1 MTFVITPGCC
11 NDASC
16 VAVCPVQCIRPRPGD
31 PDFLSAEQLYID
43 PATCID
49 CQACMD
55 ACPIDAVHSDYD
67 MPDGYGDLL
76 AINAE
81 YFLDNPIAE
90 SGLPP
95 HVRVRLPESRPELRV
110 AVVGTGPAAC
120 YAVEALAAVKGVRVS
135 VLERLPTPFGLV
147 RAGVAP
153 DHSGTKRITT
163 RFQRALGHASVE
175 CHFNVTVGKD
185 VSVADVLEHHHA
197 VIWAAGASSDR
208 RLGIPGEELPGSRSA
223 REFVAWYNGDPD
235 HATDTYDLSGDR
247 VVVIGNGNVA
257 LDVAR
262 SLLNPEGV
270 RAASDMA
277 DAAQEALRNS
287 AISEVC
293 IVARRGPQH
302 AAYTTG
308 ELEALARIPDVDLVA
323 DPSEVA
329 DLVGV
334 SDRCRLILEAAAGRQ
349 PVAGRRRAVLRFGL
363 TPQSIEGA
371 VRVKGVTFRRVDG
384 EEERIDAHLVLR
396 AVGYRGAA
404 TPGLPFEET
413 TGRIPNDLGRVVDV
427 ATGRAVPGLYCSG
440 WIKRGATGVIGTNKV
455 DAEEAVSGLLH
466 DFASGELPDPAS
478 TPKEFS
484 DLVRQRQPD
493 VVDYAGWCRIDAAER
508 ARGRDASR
516 SRVKFV
522 SVEDLLAASRT

>member
-55 ACPIDAVHSDYD
+55 ECPIDAVHADYD

-81 YFLDNPIAE
+81 YFRDNPIVQ
-90 SGLPP
+90 SGPVP
-95 HVRVRLPESRPELRV
+95 HVRTRLPESRPELRV

-120 YAVEALAAVKGVRVS
+120 YAVEALGAVKGVRVS

-153 DHSGTKRITT
+153 DHARTKRIAN
-163 RFQRALGHASVE
+163 RFQRALGHASVQ
-175 CHFNVTVGKD
+175 CHFNVTVGED
-185 VSVADVLEHHHA
+185 VSVADLLEHHHA

-208 RLGIPGEELPGSRSA
+208 RLGIPGEELPGSHSA
-223 REFVAWYNGDPD
+223 REFVAWYNGHPD
-235 HATDTYDLSGDR
+235 HATDTHDLSGER
-247 VVVIGNGNVA
+247 VVLIGNGNVA

-262 SLLNPEGV
+262 SLVNPQDV
-270 RAASDMA
+270 RGASDMA
-277 DAAQEALRNS
+277 EAAQEALLDS
-287 AISEVC
+287 AVSEVC
-293 IVARRGPQH
+293 IVARRGPEH

-308 ELEALARIPDVDLVA
+308 ELEALARIPNVDLVA
-323 DPSEVA
+323 HRSELG
-329 DLVGV
+329 DL
-334 SDRCRLILEAAAGRQ
+334 DALNARCRQVLETAAGHTSA
-349 PVAGRRRAVLRFGL
+349 VGRRRVVLRFGL
-363 TPQSIEGA
+363 APVSIDGA
-371 VRVKGVTFRRVDG
+371 SHVEGVTFRRAVG
-384 EEERIDAHLVLR
+384 AEERIDTHLVLR

-404 TPGLPFEET
+404 TPGLPFDET
-413 TGRIPNDLGRVVDV
+413 TGRIPNLGGRVID
-427 ATGRAVPGLYCSG
+427 ADSGRTLPGVYCSG
-440 WIKRGATGVIGTNKV
+440 WIRRGAIGVIGTNKV
-455 DAEEAVSGLLH
+455 DAEETVAGLLY
-466 DFASGELPDPAS
+466 DFSSGELADPTGAPDDFA
-478 TPKEFS
+478 
-484 DLVRQRQPD
+484 DLVRRRQPD
-493 VVDYAGWCRIDAAER
+493 VVDYAAWCRIDAAER
-508 ARGRDASR
+508 ARGRDANR

-522 SVEDLLAASRT
+522 SVDELLAASRT

>member
-55 ACPIDAVHSDYD
+55 ECPIDAVHADYD
-67 MPDGYGDLL
+67 LPDGFGDLL

-81 YFLDNPIAE
+81 YFRDNPIVE
-90 SGLPP
+90 SGPPP

-120 YAVEALAAVKGVRVS
+120 YAVEALASVKGVRVS

-153 DHSGTKRITT
+153 DHDKTKRITT
-163 RFQRALGHASVE
+163 RFQRALGRASVE

-185 VSVADVLEHHHA
+185 VSVADLLEHHHA

-208 RLGIPGEELPGSRSA
+208 RLAIPGEEMPGSHSA
-223 REFVAWYNGDPD
+223 REFVAWYNGHPD
-235 HATDTYDLSGDR
+235 HATDTHDLSGER
-247 VVVIGNGNVA
+247 VVLIGNGNVA

-262 SLLNPEGV
+262 SLVNPEDV
-270 RAASDMA
+270 RSASDMA
-277 DAAQEALRNS
+277 EAAQEALRNS
-287 AISEVC
+287 AVREVC
-293 IVARRGPQH
+293 IVARRGPEY

-323 DPSEVA
+323 DPSELG
-329 DLVGV
+329 DLAGV
-334 SDRCRLILEAAAGRQ
+334 SDRCRRILEAATGRQ
-349 PVAGRRRAVLRFGL
+349 PVAGRRRVVIRFGL
-363 TPQSIEGA
+363 TPQSIDGA
-371 VRVKGVTFRRVDG
+371 GRVEGVTFRRADG
-384 EEERIDAHLVLR
+384 MDEHISTHLVLR
-396 AVGYRGAA
+396 AVGYTGAA
-404 TPGLPFEET
+404 TPGLPFDET
-413 TGRIPNDLGRVVDV
+413 TARIPNVVGRVVHP
-427 ATGRAVPGLYCSG
+427 ATGRALPGLYCSG

-455 DAEEAVSGLLH
+455 DAEETVAGLLH
-466 DFASGELPDPAS
+466 DFSNGELADPTGEPDDFAG
-478 TPKEFS
+478 
-484 DLVRQRQPD
+484 LVRSRQPD
-493 VVDYAGWCRIDAAER
+493 VVDYAAWCRIDAAER
-508 ARGRDASR
+508 ARGRDANR

-522 SVEDLLAASRT
+522 SVEELLAASRT